1 MTINPDAIYHLRGKR
16 NADQPINIRLASR
29 LLIPTLLLLTTLAFA
44 ADASGRWKGS
54 MEFKGDDG
62 QIQTVSSYAE
72 LKQQGSAIT
81 GKVWKEQGQQ
91 FEIEQGQVTDN
102 QISFKFHAPE
112 GEEEQV
118 IVHSVRLT
126 LVSLTQLQGSL
137 EFELGGQRVSAKLIF
152 SKEP

>member
-1 MTINPDAIYHLRGKR
+1 MTINPDGTFQLSDKA
-16 NADQPINIRLASR
+16 NADQPTNIGLVSR
-29 LLIPTLLLLTTLAFA
+29 LSIPILLLLTTLAFG

-62 QIQTVSSYAE
+62 QIQTVSAYAE
-72 LKQQGSAIT
+72 LKQQGSTVT
-81 GKVWKEQGQQ
+81 GKVWKEQGQR

-102 QISFKFHAPE
+102 HVSFTFHAPE

-118 IVHSVRLT
+118 IVHSVKLT
-126 LVSLTQLQGSL
+126 LASPTHLQGTL
-137 EFELGGQRVSAKLIF
+137 EFELGGQRVGARIRF

>member
-1 MTINPDAIYHLRGKR
+1 MTINLDAIYQLNGKG

-29 LLIPTLLLLTTLAFA
+29 LLIPTLLLLTTLAFG

-62 QIQTVSSYAE
+62 QIQTVSAYAE
-72 LKQQGSAIT
+72 LKQQGSTIT

-118 IVHSVRLT
+118 IVHSVTLT
-126 LVSLTQLQGSL
+126 LVSLTQLQGTL
-137 EFELGGQRVSAKLIF
+137 EFELGGQRASAKLTF